1 MKKARFISLVCSLTA
16 ASWAFPVLA
25 YAGTKYG
32 CSFGGG
38 SWFDGH

>member
-1 MKKARFISLVCSLTA
+1 MKTRLIFLVCSLTA

-25 YAGTKYG
+25 YASCRHG
-32 CSFGGG
+32 FGGG

>member
-1 MKKARFISLVCSLTA
+1 MKTRLILLVSSLTA

-25 YAGTKYG
+25 YAGCKHG
-32 CSFGGG
+32 FAFGGD

>member
-1 MKKARFISLVCSLTA
+1 MKTRLAYLVCSLTA

-25 YAGTKYG
+25 YADVKHGLP
-32 CSFGGG
+32 C

>member
-1 MKKARFISLVCSLTA
+1 MKTRLMFLVCSLTV

-25 YAGTKYG
+25 YAKVKHGFA
-32 CSFGGG
+32 FGGG

>member
-1 MKKARFISLVCSLTA
+1 MKTRLVFLVCSLTA

-25 YAGTKYG
+25 YANAKHGLGG
-32 CSFGGG
+32 C

>member
-1 MKKARFISLVCSLTA
+1 MKTRLIFLICSLTA

-25 YAGTKYG
+25 YAGCRHG
-32 CSFGGG
+32 FNGG